1 MLWKRLPIQ
10 LKSSLPP
17 TQVALLY
24 QVILSIKDN
33 NIKDAYKI
41 LKETPWQPY
50 IIQHTVNARN
60 AIQRRALRMVS
71 KAFSTILVS
80 TLCELVDMN
89 SEEVVQQIKSL
100 NWQLDETTNN
110 SIKITSV
117 IPDNFYQDQVDDDTK
132 MILKLSDYI
141 GHFEQKP
148 IKVDLGSSK

>member
-1 MLWKRLPIQ
+1 
-10 LKSSLPP
+10 
-17 TQVALLY
+17 
-24 QVILSIKDN
+24 
-33 NIKDAYKI
+33 
-41 LKETPWQPY
+41 
-50 IIQHTVNARN
+50 
-60 AIQRRALRMVS
+60 MVS